1 MIRSLIVGATLLLS
15 ANAQAD
21 NVELCRHDSPARVS
35 ICLCQMQVIDDLRS
49 PNDAALRWMARGWL
63 IEELSYHEI
72 VELAGWSD
80 DHIDEVIDE
89 TQLVVRHSVRR
100 RELGECP

>member
-1 MIRSLIVGATLLLS
+1 MLRLLATVFILTT
-15 ANAQAD
+15 ANAHAD
-21 NVELCRHDSPARVS
+21 NVELCQHESPARVS

-63 IEELSYHEI
+63 IEELSYDEI